1 MDALRT
7 RLRALLPGE
16 QPGDELLDE
25 MLMHAADT
33 VRALTGRTDIPEGLQ
48 GTQLRLAV
56 ICYNRL
62 GTEGEHTRREG
73 SLTLTFDSLPQDVRQ
88 VLKAWRVA
96 RVST

>member
-48 GTQLRLAV
+48 GVQLRLAV

-62 GTEGEHTRREG
+62 GTEGEHARREG

-96 RVST
+96 RVSS